1 MAVPAAGYSSSC
13 RRNSSEVEP
22 GDDCAEGYA
31 RRVPAGDSGR
41 LGLLPNCYNWG
52 VDAITENTTAIRE
65 ISFGAGD
72 FRKSDSR
79 ALLHV

>member
-1 MAVPAAGYSSSC
+1 VSIAPC
-13 RRNSSEVEP
+13 DR
-22 GDDCAEGYA
+22 
-31 RRVPAGDSGR
+31 
-41 LGLLPNCYNWG
+41 LLPMFQLRTFHGQTARNPKVRVADNWG